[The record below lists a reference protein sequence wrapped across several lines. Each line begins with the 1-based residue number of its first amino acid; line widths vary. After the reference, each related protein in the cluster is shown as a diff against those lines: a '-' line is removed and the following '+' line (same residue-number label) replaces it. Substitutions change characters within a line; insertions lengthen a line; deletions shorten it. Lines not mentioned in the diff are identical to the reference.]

1 MDFLLTATAAK
12 ATANAIS
19 TTTGDKIHIWAGST
33 TLIEGLDDDLD
44 QRRIA
49 RAMRKVF
56 NCKSKVLVDED
67 TQEESI
73 KLSGNQRKHIRDW
86 LVSAEILTPKE
97 AADRLIFHDSS
108 ATVVSKT
115 MFILPE
121 PTAASLAGT
130 AAASKIHIRTQQMGR
145 KWLTLIQDLDDDL
158 DLKRIAR
165 EIKAVLHCSAAVVT
179 DEVSGKEIIKLSG
192 NQKETV
198 REWLIASEILT
209 EREASERL
217 VVHGS

>member
-1 MDFLLTATAAK
+1 MDFLLTATAAR
-12 ATANAIS
+12 ATVAA
-19 TTTGDKIHIWAGST
+19 TTNSEDKIHIWTGIT

-49 RAMRKVF
+49 RAMRKAF
-56 NCKSKVLVDED
+56 NCKSKVLVDEE

-73 KLSGNQRKHIRDW
+73 KLSGNQRKVLRDW
-86 LVSAEILTPKE
+86 LVAAEILTPKE
-97 AADRLIFHDSS
+97 AAERLIFHDSS
-108 ATVVSKT
+108 VASSKT
-115 MFILPE
+115 MFILPDT
-121 PTAASLAGT
+121 PAASLAGT
-130 AAASKIHIRTQQMGR
+130 TAAKIHIRTQQMGR